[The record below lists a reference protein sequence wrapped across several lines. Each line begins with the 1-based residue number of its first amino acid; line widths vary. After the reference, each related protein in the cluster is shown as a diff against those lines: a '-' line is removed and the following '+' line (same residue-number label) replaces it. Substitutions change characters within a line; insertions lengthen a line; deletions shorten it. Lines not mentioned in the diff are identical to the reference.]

1 MKIIRLLARVAAR
14 NTLRNKRRTLLTMSI
29 LVLGSSGLIVIGGF
43 FTDLMDGF
51 REVFIHSQTG
61 HLQVNARGYYRL
73 GATDPFQFLIPDLS
87 RVQEELETIP
97 HVLFTAPRLAFSG
110 MASSSAVTVGCMALG
125 VDAEREQW
133 MGGFQTNKQNVPSI
147 RIVEGEDLDPEE
159 PDGVVLGAGLL
170 ASLGL
175 KVGDPV
181 GFVTTRP
188 GGALDGAQF
197 RVRGTFTTFIKEF
210 DDRAMKLNLKKAQ
223 AILGTPNQAQSL
235 LVVLDGTDQTDTVK
249 EALLSQIRRERG
261 GLKNL
266 EVIPWYEMADYYHQ
280 SKALLNK
287 IYATIQLILVIV
299 LVVSIG
305 NTVNMAILER
315 TREFGTMLAIG
326 SGRESV
332 FALILMEAFFLG
344 LLGAGLGL
352 LAGTGAAAILSAVG
366 IEMTPPQAAQVYVTR
381 VTVTPTLLLQAFL
394 VAMLSAVIAAVSPAY
409 RICRARIV
417 ESLGYV

>member
-1 MKIIRLLARVAAR
+1 MKIILLLTRIAAR

-29 LVLGSSGLIVIGGF
+29 LALGSSGLIVIGGF

-61 HLQVNARGYYRL
+61 HLQVNARGYDRL
-73 GATDPFQFLIPDLS
+73 GATDPFQFLIPDLP
-87 RVQEELETIP
+87 RVQGEVEKTP
-97 HVLFTAPRLAFSG
+97 HVLFTAPRLSFSG
-110 MASSSAVTVGCMALG
+110 MASSSSVTVGCMALG
-125 VDAEREQW
+125 VDAQREQW
-133 MGGFQTNKQNVPSI
+133 MGGFRTNGQNMPSI
-147 RIVEGEDLDPEE
+147 RIVEGADLDPAE
-159 PDGVVLGAGLL
+159 PDGVVLGTGLL

-175 KVGDPV
+175 KVGDSV

-197 RVRGTFTTFIKEF
+197 RVRGTFTTFIKDF
-210 DDRAMKLNLKKAQ
+210 DDRAMKLNLGKAQ

-235 LVVLDGTDQTDTVK
+235 LVVLDRTAQTDHVK
-249 EALLSQIRRERG
+249 AALLSRIGIEG
-261 GLKNL
+261 GHLKDL
-266 EVIPWYEMADYYHQ
+266 EIIPWYEMADYYRQ
-280 SKALLNK
+280 SKSLLNK
-287 IYATIQLILVIV
+287 IYETIQLILLIVFVI
-299 LVVSIG
+299 SIG

-326 SGRESV
+326 GGRETV
-332 FALILMEAFFLG
+332 FALILMEGFFLG

-352 LAGTGAAAILSAVG
+352 LVGTGAAAILSAVG

-381 VTVTPTLLLQAFL
+381 VAVTPPLLLQAFL

-409 RICRARIV
+409 RICRTRIV